1 MVSGPLQLRLAAR
14 RKEITNRALHPN
26 RLAVIKVFVVI
37 EPEPVFIASAA
48 QHFQVQTWPA
58 IKLFATPPSRSD
70 FSFC

>member
-26 RLAVIKVFVVI
+26 YLAAINVFVVI

-48 QHFQVQTWPA
+48 QHFSSTNLAGDQIVR
-58 IKLFATPPSRSD
+58 KATISI
-70 FSFC
+70 